1 MKRSNSLRFTS
12 FFVPTLI
19 TKGQLGALKS
29 LSRRFCPMLL
39 NAAASGI
46 VSTIFSDTLTIGL
59 FSLFSFIFCPPLQ
72 SGKKIATRIIIVTHN
87 HRMATDIMT
96 VFNSV
101 SPYVFFCSVI
111 MCCSDGQAG
120 YASSGI
126 LLICQQKSVLFPIKL
141 NHYIVVFS
149 SPIVA
154 YQHKS
159 HINFMRDITNRIGKV
174 HCIYSGA
181 SLSSPP

>member
-46 VSTIFSDTLTIGL
+46 VRIIFSETLTIGL

-72 SGKKIATRIIIVTHN
+72 SGKKIATRIIVTHN
-87 HRMATDIMT
+87 HRMATGMIA
-96 VFNSV
+96 VFSSV
-101 SPYVFFCSVI
+101 SPYAFLFCN
-111 MCCSDGQAG
+111 
-120 YASSGI
+120 Y
-126 LLICQQKSVLFPIKL
+126 VLFGWSGRIC
-141 NHYIVVFS
+141 
-149 SPIVA
+149 
-154 YQHKS
+154 
-159 HINFMRDITNRIGKV
+159 ITRRTSYTPTKV
-174 HCIYSGA
+174 GFIFH
-181 SLSSPP
+181 

>member
-101 SPYVFFCSVI
+101 SPYVFLFCN
-111 MCCSDGQAG
+111 
-120 YASSGI
+120 Y
-126 LLICQQKSVLFPIKL
+126 VLFGWSGRICIIRHTSYMPTKVGFI
-141 NHYIVVFS
+141 
-149 SPIVA
+149 
-154 YQHKS
+154 S
-159 HINFMRDITNRIGKV
+159 H
-174 HCIYSGA
+174 
-181 SLSSPP
+181 